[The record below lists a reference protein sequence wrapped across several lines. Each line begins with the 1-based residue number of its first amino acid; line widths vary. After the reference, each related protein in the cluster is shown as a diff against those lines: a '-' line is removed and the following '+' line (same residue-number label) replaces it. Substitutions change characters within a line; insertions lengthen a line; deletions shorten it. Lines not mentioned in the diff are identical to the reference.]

1 MLLQTTEEFVW
12 KPMTSTEDRCEVRT
26 PLANMQDVGGLQTRF
41 HLDVEAS
48 GIKRRLGNK
57 KPPP

>member
-1 MLLQTTEEFVW
+1 
-12 KPMTSTEDRCEVRT
+12 MTSTEDRCEVRT